1 MVALYMA
8 LKWIAFVMN
17 EFYFCHIMSISH
29 FHCFDIAA
37 YIVLCFK
44 LFSFSIGV
52 ECCCCFFFRSLKSSF
67 FRQFD
72 ILICLFVILLVLTL
86 VYIFNACACITHILS
101 QTFKKSWTFSFF
113 SIIPWLLFF
122 PLTNKKKKQIKS
134 LPFINCIH
142 RLPVSVFG
150 FFIKITFNE

>member
-1 MVALYMA
+1 MVALCMA

-29 FHCFDIAA
+29 FHCFAIAA

-52 ECCCCFFFRSLKSSF
+52 LFLFFRSLKFAF
-67 FRQFD
+67 FRRFD

-113 SIIPWLLFF
+113 IIIPWLLFF
-122 PLTNKKKKQIKS
+122 PFTNKNTNQIAS
-134 LPFINCIH
+134 IY
-142 RLPVSVFG
+142 
-150 FFIKITFNE
+150 

>member
-52 ECCCCFFFRSLKSSF
+52 LFLFFRSLKSAF
-67 FRQFD
+67 FRRFD

-113 SIIPWLLFF
+113 IIIPWLLFF
-122 PLTNKKKKQIKS
+122 PFTNKNTNQIAS
-134 LPFINCIH
+134 IY
-142 RLPVSVFG
+142 
-150 FFIKITFNE
+150 

>member
-1 MVALYMA
+1 MVALCMA

-29 FHCFDIAA
+29 FHCFAIAA

-52 ECCCCFFFRSLKSSF
+52 LFLFFRSLKSAF
-67 FRQFD
+67 FRRFD

-113 SIIPWLLFF
+113 IIIPWLLFF
-122 PLTNKKKKQIKS
+122 PFTNKNTNQIAS
-134 LPFINCIH
+134 IY
-142 RLPVSVFG
+142 
-150 FFIKITFNE
+150 